1 VLAVLVVAAVV
12 LAGAALLARRVK
24 VRAQVKAVADA
35 SGTWK
40 AAAGGAMGPIA
51 FTAGV
56 SADGAAWTA
65 HVLGRSVARGTR
77 VPAAAKDRVTPAQ
90 AFSLARRALR
100 RVRFD
105 RVEARVHGAAGDPAT
120 SAQLLGVVCAAGAML
135 APLARIASEVDWMA
149 DAPFVDVDCEV
160 EASFVPV
167 AIGWDLA
174 RARLAAMMQK
184 SPRPARERLEA

>member
-1 VLAVLVVAAVV
+1 MLAVLVVTAVV
-12 LAGAALLARRVK
+12 LACGALLALRVK
-24 VRAQVKAVADA
+24 VRAKVKATADA
-35 SGTWK
+35 QGSWR

-56 SADGAAWTA
+56 SRDGAAWTA

-77 VPAAAKDRVTPAQ
+77 VPDAARARVTPMG

-105 RVEARVHGAAGDPAT
+105 RVDARVHGAAGDPAT
-120 SAQLLGVVCAAGAML
+120 SAEVLGLIAAAGAVL
-135 APLARIASEVDWMA
+135 APRANIASEVDWLA
-149 DAPFVDVDCEV
+149 DEPFVDVDCDV

-167 AIGWDLA
+167 AIGWDLV
-174 RARLAAMMQK
+174 RARLATLMHR
-184 SPRPARERLEA
+184 SP